1 MLENRSPYDVEV
13 NAEVAKEY
21 LRLQDK
27 KRKVWLDHNRE
38 IESIRTRVSDVECS
52 VTRLGDDMATS
63 HKQLEEMMKSILHK
77 VDPKEGIAGDDM
89 QAQTSSTKFVDTS
102 MLTSTTAETK
112 TLPPESKLLPCWMLW
127 AFWTSCF

>member
-1 MLENRSPYDVEV
+1 
-13 NAEVAKEY
+13 
-21 LRLQDK
+21 
-27 KRKVWLDHNRE
+27 
-38 IESIRTRVSDVECS
+38 
-52 VTRLGDDMATS
+52 MATS

-112 TLPPESKLLPCWMLW
+112 TLPPKSKLLPC
-127 AFWTSCF
+127 